1 MFDGFRVNVKE
12 ELKKR
17 QWNYAKLCEQAHI
30 SENTIKYF
38 MCGAS
43 DSRRVAEKIADA
55 LGCGLKY
62 REGFYDLEINTNA
75 T

>member
-1 MFDGFRVNVKE
+1 MFDAFRVNVKE

-17 QWNYAKLCEQAHI
+17 QWNYAKLCEQARI
-30 SENTIKYF
+30 SENTVKCF

-55 LGCGLKY
+55 LGCNLNYSHGTYTL
-62 REGFYDLEINTNA
+62 DNT
-75 T
+75 